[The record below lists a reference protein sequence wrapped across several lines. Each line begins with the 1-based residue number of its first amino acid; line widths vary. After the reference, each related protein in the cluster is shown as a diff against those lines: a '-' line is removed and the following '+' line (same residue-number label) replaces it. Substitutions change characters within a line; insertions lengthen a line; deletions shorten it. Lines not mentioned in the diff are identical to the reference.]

1 MNVFDRRYEMMPRA
15 ELEQLQLERLQAL
28 LARLKRHVRRYR
40 EKVAGLRV
48 ESLADLSRLPFT
60 TPEEMAEGFPYGM
73 FACPMR
79 EIIRLH
85 TTIGPGG
92 KPLVIGHTRNDLT
105 QWGRLVARQLV
116 ASGVTAND
124 VIQMCFGGGV
134 YGAAGYLF
142 GAQVV
147 EASVIAEEPSHV
159 DYQVAMLQNYQ
170 PTVLITTPTIALDIM
185 QVIEQ
190 RRLDPQSLHLRTVL
204 LSRPVSKE
212 TREQLAAG
220 LFARVQCNF
229 GLGEILDPGLC
240 LECEAGCFHV
250 HEDHFLAEVHES
262 ELVLTTLCREALPL
276 LRYRTRV
283 RCEMSRGKCAC
294 GRSGAMIVPGQRL
307 DGRLCV
313 KESPLYESQIADVLA
328 RTKAAGQPFTVNV
341 SDGRLVVSIEISNDL
356 FADTVWVV
364 EGLKREIES
373 DFLARLDV
381 VAEVRFVNP
390 RAKAMTQSDAENTYK
405 RNITTG

>member
-28 LARLKRHVRRYR
+28 LARLKRNVRRCR
-40 EKVAGLRV
+40 ERIADTRV
-48 ESLADLSRLPFT
+48 ESLADLERLPFT
-60 TPEEMAEGFPYGM
+60 TPEDMVESFPYGM
-73 FACPMR
+73 FAFPMR

-85 TTIGPGG
+85 TTVGPQG
-92 KPLVIGHTRNDLT
+92 KPLVIGYTRNDLV

-147 EASVIAEEPSHV
+147 EASVIAEDPSHT
-159 DYQVAMLQNYQ
+159 DYQVAMLQNYR
-170 PTVLITTPTIALDIM
+170 PTVLITTPTNALDLI

-204 LSRPVSKE
+204 LSRPVDKQ

-220 LFARVQCNF
+220 LFARVLCNF
-229 GLGEILDPGLC
+229 GLSEVFDPGLC
-240 LECEAGCFHV
+240 VECEAGQFHI
-250 HEDHFLAEVHES
+250 HEDHFLPEVQDG

-283 RCEMSRGKCAC
+283 RCELIRDKCPC
-294 GRSGAMIVPGQRL
+294 GRIGAIIAPGERL
-307 DGRLCV
+307 DYRLRV
-313 KESPLYESQIADVLA
+313 NETPVYEGQIAEVLA
-328 RTKAAGQPFTVNV
+328 QTKAAGQPFTVGV
-341 SDGRLVVSIEISNDL
+341 CERHIVVSIEMSDDL
-356 FADTVWVV
+356 FSDTV
-364 EGLKREIES
+364 EFIESLKRGIES
-373 DFLARLDV
+373 EFLARLGIE
-381 VAEVRFVNP
+381 AAVRFVAP
-390 RAKAMTQSDAENTYK
+390 QSRAETQVEPEEPAPAP
-405 RNITTG
+405 